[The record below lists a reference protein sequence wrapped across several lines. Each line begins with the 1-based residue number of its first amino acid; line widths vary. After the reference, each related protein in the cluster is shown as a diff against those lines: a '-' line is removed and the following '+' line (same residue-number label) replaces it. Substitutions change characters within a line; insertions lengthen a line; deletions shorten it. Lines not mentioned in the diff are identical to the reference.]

1 MCNCLQRWYAN
12 ISAWVCAKCPELSLD
27 VNWGLCDGCS
37 AVLLLWLAELFI
49 VLKNMEVYM
58 VAEKQ
63 EEELLRSVVLTWSR
77 SMRPPQEHPRPQE
90 LNLQPWKQDLC
101 HQHFDKI
108 NSSRPEKQIPSNHQT
123 KPIPHSYMQTHTCK
137 SLYTLGL
144 GWRYSCLDFNR
155 FSF

>member
-1 MCNCLQRWYAN
+1 MYFAESVSATLNMCICLQRWYAN
-12 ISAWVCAKCPELSLD
+12 ISAWVCAKCPELWLD
-27 VNWGLCDGCS
+27 VNWGLCGGCS

-77 SMRPPQEHPRPQE
+77 RMRPPQEHPRPQE
-90 LNLQPWKQDLC
+90 LNLQPWKQHLC

-108 NSSRPEKQIPSNHQT
+108 NSSRPKKKSPATT
-123 KPIPHSYMQTHTCK
+123 KPSQSHTLICGLTHANP
-137 SLYTLGL
+137 
-144 GWRYSCLDFNR
+144 FIH
-155 FSF
+155 